1 LLGILRYGFI
11 NTKIRGMKKEFI
23 TYEQY
28 LKLTELSYDELIDEL
43 KRTPYGHAFRGM
55 YRTPTPIELERILL
69 EELTKSYIKI
79 LKWLPTQAMR
89 VIALHMMKY
98 EAENIKALLRLK
110 TLNAETER
118 LKQHITPIPLGLS
131 IEEYVKV
138 YEESKDIEEAIGK
151 LMELGLPIP
160 LNEAIEG
167 GVKDIKIIEARIEK
181 MTYRELMDE
190 AKKLDG
196 KSSKSIRELLGLEID
211 LTNVKNVL
219 RAKKIGIDW
228 SELGEY
234 IITPTYKVGLKKLK
248 NAFERGDYNEALR
261 EALSKDYPNLI
272 NVGLEAL
279 KKGGLEALEKL
290 FSREIFR
297 NYKRVWVSGFRY
309 DISPVLAYL
318 TRKMIEMK
326 NLKVIAYGKSFELP
340 KERIMEEII
349 V

>member
-11 NTKIRGMKKEFI
+11 NTKIRGMKREFI

-28 LKLTELSYDELIDEL
+28 LKLAELSYDELIDEL
-43 KRTPYGHAFRGM
+43 KRTPYGNAFREM
-55 YRTPTPIELERILL
+55 YRTPTPIELEKILL
-69 EELTKSYIKI
+69 EELTKSYMKI

-110 TLNAETER
+110 TLNAEAER
-118 LKQHITPIPLGLS
+118 LKQHITPIPLGLKV
-131 IEEYVKV
+131 EEYVKV
-138 YEESKDIEEAIGK
+138 YEESKDIEEAVEK

-167 GVKDIKIIEARIEK
+167 ELKDIKIIEARIDR
-181 MTYRELMDE
+181 MIYRELINE
-190 AKKLDG
+190 ASKLDG
-196 KSSKSIRELLGLEID
+196 KSSKSIKGLLGLEID

-228 SELGEY
+228 SELEEY
-234 IITPTYKVGLKKLK
+234 IIAPTYKVKLKKLK
-248 NAFERGDYNEALR
+248 SSFEKENYNEALK
-261 EALSKDYPNLI
+261 EAFSENYPNLI
-272 NVGLEAL
+272 NAGLEAL
-279 KKGGLEALEKL
+279 EKGGLEALEKL

-297 NYKRVWVSGFRY
+297 NYKRVWVSEFRY

-340 KERIMEEII
+340 KERVMEEII
-349 V
+349 I

>member
-1 LLGILRYGFI
+1 MLGILRYGFI
-11 NTKIRGMKKEFI
+11 NTKIRGMRREFI
-23 TYEQY
+23 THEQY
-28 LKLTELSYDELIDEL
+28 LKLAELSYDELIDEL

-55 YRTPTPIELERILL
+55 HRTPTPIELEKILL

-79 LKWLPTQAMR
+79 LKWLPTQAMK

-151 LMELGLPIP
+151 LMELGLPIR

-181 MTYRELMDE
+181 MIYGELMNE
-190 AKKLDG
+190 AKKLDE

-228 SELGEY
+228 SELEEY
-234 IITPTYKVGLKKLK
+234 IITPTYKVKLKKLRS
-248 NAFERGDYNEALR
+248 AFEKEDYDEALK
-261 EALSKDYPNLI
+261 EALSNDYPNLI
-272 NVGLEAL
+272 NAGLEAL
-279 KKGGLEALEKL
+279 AKGGLEALEKL
-290 FSREIFR
+290 FSREIYK
-297 NYKRVWVSGFRY
+297 NYKKVWIYGFRY

-326 NLKVIAYGKSFELP
+326 NLKVIAYGKSFELS
-340 KERIMEEII
+340 KEKIMEEII
-349 V
+349 I